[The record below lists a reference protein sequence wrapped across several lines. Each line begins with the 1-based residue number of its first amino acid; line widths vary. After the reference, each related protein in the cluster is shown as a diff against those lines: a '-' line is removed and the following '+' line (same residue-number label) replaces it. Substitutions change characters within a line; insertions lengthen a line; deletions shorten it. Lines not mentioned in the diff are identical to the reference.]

1 MLRTVLQRL
10 SCPFYVHGTTK
21 GYLVRYLS
29 SLTCFRH
36 SLLLNI
42 RWESVKPTVR
52 FSESGSRS
60 LSLAFGKVFAQHSA
74 STEGSSSGSD
84 ALSSGNRSDKG
95 KKPMAW
101 WNPQTEEN
109 TFEMTVSTQSG
120 SAGAS
125 TSRTT
130 DSGLGTMSY
139 EMTRNDER

>member
-10 SCPFYVHGTTK
+10 SCPFYVHGTK
-21 GYLVRYLS
+21 EDS
-29 SLTCFRH
+29 SCAIYHSHVFV

-42 RWESVKPTVR
+42 RWESAKPTVR

-74 STEGSSSGSD
+74 STEGSSSRSD
-84 ALSSGNRSDKG
+84 ALSNGNRSDKG

-101 WNPQTEEN
+101 WNSQTEEN

>member
-10 SCPFYVHGTTK
+10 SCPFCVHGTTR
-21 GYLVRYLS
+21 GSLARYL

-42 RWESVKPTVR
+42 RWESAKPTVR
-52 FSESGSRS
+52 FSDSGSRS

-74 STEGSSSGSD
+74 STEGSSSRSD
-84 ALSSGNRSDKG
+84 ALSNGNRSDKG

-101 WNPQTEEN
+101 WNSQTEEN

-125 TSRTT
+125 TSRT